1 MIKTFNI
8 NLAGQIFNINED
20 AYESM
25 SAYFNALRNFY
36 KDEADKEEI
45 IRDIESRFAE
55 IFLTKGKNYII
66 TKTDADAVIHM
77 MGMPEDFDEET
88 KEQNHGKK
96 AETANPA
103 GSIPEPTSRRLYRD
117 MDDSL
122 VGGVCAG
129 LSAYF
134 GISDPI
140 WIRLLFIISP
150 FITFGTALLIYLILW
165 IVIPEAKT
173 AAQKLSMKGERIN
186 LLNIEKTVK
195 DDTGSNAAKAEAS
208 GPLGKIVNLIGEIAR
223 LLFKALLFFIK
234 IIAFIVLGSL
244 VIAIFAL
251 IISFIVAAIVG
262 APVASKLFFDDPGD
276 SWMMLLGGTMSG
288 LAVIVF
294 LVLAMIHTLSKTNKP
309 LKRNTLLPIFGFFM
323 AGLVLLGMTANKASS
338 LFAEKRKITQS
349 VPIDHKTM
357 NDTLQLSMASMDKED
372 LNIRIN
378 KFNDFMD
385 FLGREYVV
393 TPDVDIRIYPA
404 NSDSFRV
411 IKEYSSF
418 GRDEQEALQNAT
430 SIEHNI
436 VQMNNRL
443 LIDPYFSINTKNM
456 KIRNQK
462 LVIKVYVPEGKVIR
476 WNERVEEFMDEGELP
491 INWDKNAILA
501 ARAANNG
508 IVPPAPPAPPAPPV
522 PGSDGTVD
530 IQGDEKTGKKIIHVT
545 ENGKKVDIIIDE
557 KGKNIQIHQ
566 KGDSD
571 QDEVININAEDGI
584 DSNIFGYEHYIFK
597 MINGE
602 LVPLD

>member
-25 SAYFNALRNFY
+25 SAYFTALRKFY
-36 KDEADKEEI
+36 QDEADKEEI

-55 IFLTKGKNYII
+55 IFLTKGKSYII
-66 TKTDADAVIHM
+66 TKADADAVINM

-88 KEQNHGKK
+88 KEQNHGKQ
-96 AETANPA
+96 AGPA
-103 GSIPEPTSRRLYRD
+103 AAGAAPEPNGRRLYRD

-134 GISDPI
+134 GINDPI

-150 FITFGTALLIYLILW
+150 FITFGSALLIYLILW

-173 AAQKLSMKGERIN
+173 SAQKLAMKGERIN

-195 DDTGSNAAKAEAS
+195 DETGSAAAKSEPTSA
-208 GPLGKIVNLIGEIAR
+208 LGKVVNFIGEIAR
-223 LLFKALLFFIK
+223 LLFKALLVFIK

-244 VIAIFAL
+244 LIALFAV

-276 SWMMLLGGTMSG
+276 SWLMMLGGTMSG
-288 LAVIVF
+288 MALIVF
-294 LVLAMIHTLSKTNKP
+294 ITLAIIHLISKTSKP

-323 AGLVLLGMTANKASS
+323 AGLVLLGICANKASS

-349 VPIDHKTM
+349 VPLDFSTLQ
-357 NDTLQLSMASMDKED
+357 DTLQLNMATMEKED
-372 LNIRIN
+372 VNIRIN

-385 FLGREYVV
+385 YLGRDYVV
-393 TPDVDIRIYPA
+393 TPDVDIRIYPS
-404 NSDSFRV
+404 NSDSFRIV
-411 IKEYSSF
+411 KEFSAF

-430 SIEHNI
+430 SIEHNMA
-436 VQMNNRL
+436 QLNHKM

-456 KIRNQK
+456 KIRNQQ

-476 WNERVEEFMDEGELP
+476 WNERVEDFMDEGELP

-501 ARAANNG
+501 VRTANKG
-508 IVPPAPPAPPAPPV
+508 IVPPVPPIPPVPPV
-522 PGSDGTVD
+522 PGSNETVD
-530 IQGDEKTGKKIIHVT
+530 IEGDEASGKKVIHVT

-557 KGKNIQIHQ
+557 KGKHIRIHQ

-571 QDEVININAEDGI
+571 EEQIINIGDEDGI
-584 DSNIFGYEHYIFK
+584 DRNIFGYEHYIFK